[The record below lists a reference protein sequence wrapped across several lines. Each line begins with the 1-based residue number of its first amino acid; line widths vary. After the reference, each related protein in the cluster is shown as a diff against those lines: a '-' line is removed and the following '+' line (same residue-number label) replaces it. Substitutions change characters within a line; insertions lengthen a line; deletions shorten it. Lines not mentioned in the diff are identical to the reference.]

1 MICPDYD
8 KFKNLSK
15 DSKMVSICMEIEGD
29 MDTPITLYRKLCK
42 SKNSFLLESVENG
55 NKWGRFSFIG
65 RNPFI
70 IVKCNGD
77 EVIINKE
84 DKVINKKGN
93 SIEIIKELINHYKAP
108 KIDNMPDFIGGAV
121 GYMGYDIIR
130 NYEKLP
136 NVNKD
141 DIKMPDVHLLITKEV
156 IAYDHTK
163 QKIKIIVNT
172 LIKEDIKKCYEQGTN
187 RLKEIKKEILENDFY
202 VEEQQEN
209 SEEIKCL
216 SNETKEEF
224 MEKVL
229 KAKEYIRNGDIFQ
242 VVLSQRFEVK
252 TSISPFKAYRMLRTF
267 NPSPYMY
274 YINFGDYQIVGSS
287 PELLVKA
294 NKGIVETCPIAGTR
308 PRGKDIKEDDKYS
321 KELLEDEKERAE
333 HLMLVD
339 LARNDIGKISEF
351 GTVKVNQY
359 MQIQKYSH
367 VMHIVSNVIGKM
379 KKEYDMYDALVACQ
393 PAGTVSGA
401 PKVRAMEIIDELE
414 NNKRGVY
421 AGAIGYLGFNG
432 NMDTCIAIRTV
443 VFKDNT
449 AYIQAGA
456 GIVADS
462 NPESEYNETL
472 RKAKALMETIK
483 KVGEGEY

>member
-1 MICPDYD
+1 MIYPDYD

-15 DSKMVSICMEIEGD
+15 DSKLVPIYMEIEGD

-42 SKNSFLLESVENG
+42 SKNSFLLESAENG
-55 NKWGRFSFIG
+55 KKWGTFSFIG

-70 IVKCNGD
+70 IIKCNGD

-84 DKVINKKGN
+84 DEVFNKKGN
-93 SIEIIKELINHYKAP
+93 SIEIIKELLNVYKAP
-108 KIDNMPDFIGGAV
+108 KIDGMPDFIGGAV

-156 IAYDHTK
+156 IAYDHAK

-172 LIKEDIKKCYEQGTN
+172 VIKDNIRKCYEEGIN
-187 RLKEIKKEILENDFY
+187 RLEEIKKEILENNCY

-209 SEEIKCL
+209 SEEIKYL

-224 MEKVL
+224 MEKVS

-242 VVLSQRFEVK
+242 VVLSQRLQVK
-252 TSISPFKAYRMLRTF
+252 TSISPFKAYRTLRNL

-274 YINFGDYQIVGSS
+274 YIDFGDYQIVGSS

-294 NKGIVETCPIAGTR
+294 NEGIVETCPIAGTR
-308 PRGKDIKEDDKYS
+308 PRGKDRKEDDKYA

-351 GTVKVNQY
+351 GTVKVSQY

-379 KKEYDMYDALVACQ
+379 KKEYDMYDALVACH

-421 AGAIGYLGFNG
+421 AGFIGYLGFDS
-432 NMDTCIAIRTV
+432 NMDTCIAIRTI

-462 NPESEYNETL
+462 NPESEYEETL
-472 RKAKALMETIK
+472 RKAKVLVETIK
-483 KVGEGEY
+483 KVGEGEH